1 MWQQLMVTVDEDL
14 AEEVSDALMDAGALS
29 VSFLD
34 AGDQA
39 LFEPPL
45 GTTPVWAQTRVVGL
59 FEEGGDLAATRSAL
73 GRRFGEV
80 RLRDWSEEALAD
92 QAWERAW
99 LEHFRPMHFGSRL
112 WVCPTGFTVEETDS
126 VVMLLDPGL
135 AFGTGTHPTTAL
147 CLEWLDAADL
157 HGATV
162 VDYGCGSGIL
172 GIAAA
177 LLGASSVH
185 AVDIDPQA
193 LVATVDNARKNAVED
208 KIETSLPDRLSS
220 FESDIVLANILA
232 NPLMEL
238 AAELRSRVRPG
249 GRIVLSGILAEQ
261 ADAVASVYAGKGF
274 EMEPAVFGEGW
285 ARLAGV
291 RRA

>member
-14 AEEVSDALMDAGALS
+14 AEDVSDALMDAGALS

-34 AGDQA
+34 AGDQP
-39 LFEPPL
+39 LFEPPP

-59 FEEGGDLAATRSAL
+59 FEEGGDLAAIRSAL
-73 GRRFGEV
+73 GGRFGDE

-92 QAWERAW
+92 QVWERTW
-99 LEHFRPMHFGSRL
+99 LEHFRPMRFGSRL
-112 WVCPTGFTVEETDS
+112 WVCPAGFTVEDTDA
-126 VVMLLDPGL
+126 VVMSLDPGL

-157 HGATV
+157 HGASV
-162 VDYGCGSGIL
+162 LDYGCGSGIL

-177 LLGASSVH
+177 LLGAAGVH

-193 LVATVDNARKNAVED
+193 LAATVENARKNRVGD
-208 KIETSLPDRLSS
+208 RIEVASPGELAD
-220 FESDIVLANILA
+220 FDSDIALANILA

-238 AAELRSRVRPG
+238 ADTLRSRVRPG

-261 ADAVASVYAGKGF
+261 ADAVASVYARKGF
-274 EMEPAVFGEGW
+274 EMEPAVFREGW
-285 ARLAGV
+285 VRLAGV
-291 RRA
+291 RRT

>member
-14 AEEVSDALMDAGALS
+14 AEDISDALTDFGALS
-29 VSFLD
+29 VSFQD
-34 AGDQA
+34 AGDQP
-39 LFEPPL
+39 LFEPPV
-45 GTTPVWAQTRVVGL
+45 GTTPVWAQTRVAGL
-59 FEEGGDLAATRSAL
+59 FEEGGDLTAVRSAL
-73 GRRFGEV
+73 VRRFGAE
-80 RLRDWSEEALAD
+80 RLQDWSEEKLAD

-99 LEHFRPMHFGSRL
+99 LEHFRPMRFGSRL
-112 WVCPTGFTVEETDS
+112 WVCPTGFTVEESDS

-157 HGATV
+157 HGASV

-177 LLGASSVH
+177 LLGASPVH

-193 LVATVDNARKNAVED
+193 LAATAENAGKNRVGER
-208 KIETSLPDRLSS
+208 IEVSLPWNLAD
-220 FESDIVLANILA
+220 FESDVVMANILA

-238 AAELRSRVRPG
+238 ADELRLRVRAG

-261 ADAVASVYAGKGF
+261 ADAVASVYARKGF
-274 EMEPAVFGEGW
+274 EMEPAVFSEGW

-291 RRA
+291 RRT

>member
-14 AEEVSDALMDAGALS
+14 AEDVSDALMEAGALS

-34 AGDQA
+34 AGDQP

-59 FEEGGDLAATRSAL
+59 FEEGGDMAAIRSAL
-73 GRRFGEV
+73 GRRFGEE
-80 RLRDWSEEALAD
+80 RLRDWSEETLAD

-99 LEHFRPMHFGSRL
+99 LEHFRPMRFGSRL
-112 WVCPTGFTVEETDS
+112 WVCPTGFTIEESDA

-157 HGATV
+157 RGASV
-162 VDYGCGSGIL
+162 LDYGCGSGIL

-177 LLGASSVH
+177 LLGAASVR

-193 LVATVDNARKNAVED
+193 LAATAENAAKNRVGER
-208 KIETSLPDRLSS
+208 IVISLPGDLPD

-238 AAELRSRVRPG
+238 ADELRSRVRPG

-261 ADAVASVYAGKGF
+261 ADAVASAYAQKGF
-274 EMEPAVFGEGW
+274 EMEPAVFSEDW
-285 ARLAGV
+285 VRLAGV
-291 RRA
+291 RRT

>member
-1 MWQQLMVTVDEDL
+1 MWHQLMVTVDEDL
-14 AEEVSDALMDAGALS
+14 AEGVSEALMDAGALS

-59 FEEGGDLAATRSAL
+59 FEEGSDLAAVRSAL
-73 GRRFGEV
+73 GRRFGAE
-80 RLRDWSEEALAD
+80 RLRDWSEEKLAD

-99 LEHFRPMHFGSRL
+99 LEHFRPLRFGGRL
-112 WVCPTGFTVEETDS
+112 WICPTGFTVEEPEA

-157 HGATV
+157 HGASV

-177 LLGASSVH
+177 LLGASRVH

-193 LVATVDNARKNAVED
+193 LAATAENAGKNRIGD
-208 KIETSLPDRLSS
+208 RIEVSLPEDLAD
-220 FESDIVLANILA
+220 FESDVVMANILA

-238 AAELRSRVRPG
+238 AGELRSRLRPG

-261 ADAVASVYAGKGF
+261 ADAVACVYARKGF
-274 EMEPAVFGEGW
+274 ELEPAVLSEGW
-285 ARLAGV
+285 VRLAGV
-291 RRA
+291 RRT

>member
-14 AEEVSDALMDAGALS
+14 AEDVSDALMDAGALS

-34 AGDQA
+34 AGDQP
-39 LFEPPL
+39 LFEPPP

-59 FEEGGDLAATRSAL
+59 FEEGGDLAAIRSVL
-73 GRRFGEV
+73 GGRFGDE

-92 QAWERAW
+92 QVWERTW
-99 LEHFRPMHFGSRL
+99 LEHFRPMRFGSRL
-112 WVCPTGFTVEETDS
+112 WVCPTGFTVEDTDA
-126 VVMLLDPGL
+126 VVMSLDPGL

-157 HGATV
+157 HGASV
-162 VDYGCGSGIL
+162 LDYGCGSGIL

-177 LLGASSVH
+177 LLGAAGVH

-193 LVATVDNARKNAVED
+193 LAATVENARKNRVGD
-208 KIETSLPDRLSS
+208 RIEVASPGELAD
-220 FESDIVLANILA
+220 FDSDIALANILA

-238 AAELRSRVRPG
+238 ADTLRSRVRPG

-261 ADAVASVYAGKGF
+261 ADAVASVYARKGF
-274 EMEPAVFGEGW
+274 EMEPAVFREGW
-285 ARLAGV
+285 VRLAGV
-291 RRA
+291 RRT

>member
-1 MWQQLMVTVDEDL
+1 MVTVDEDQ
-14 AEEVSDALMDAGALS
+14 AEEISDALMDAGALS

-34 AGDQA
+34 AGDQP

-59 FEEGGDLAATRSAL
+59 FEEGGDLAAVRSAL
-73 GRRFGEV
+73 GQRFGEG
-80 RLRDWSEEALAD
+80 RLRDWSEETLAD
-92 QAWERAW
+92 QVWERAW
-99 LEHFRPMHFGSRL
+99 LEHFRPMRFGRRL
-112 WVCPTGFTVEETDS
+112 WVCPTGFTVEEPGA

-147 CLEWLDAADL
+147 CLAWLDAADL
-157 HGATV
+157 DGATV

-172 GIAAA
+172 GIGAA

-208 KIETSLPDRLSS
+208 KIETSPPDRLSS

-238 AAELRSRVRPG
+238 ADELRLRVRLG

-274 EMEPAVFGEGW
+274 EMEPAVLGEGW

>member
-14 AEEVSDALMDAGALS
+14 AEDVSDALMDAGALS

-34 AGDQA
+34 AGDQP
-39 LFEPPL
+39 LFEPPP

-59 FEEGGDLAATRSAL
+59 FEEGGDLAAIRSAL
-73 GRRFGEV
+73 GGRFGDE

-92 QAWERAW
+92 QVWERTW
-99 LEHFRPMHFGSRL
+99 LEHFRPMRFGSRL
-112 WVCPTGFTVEETDS
+112 WVCPTGFTVEETDA
-126 VVMLLDPGL
+126 VVMRLDPGL

-157 HGATV
+157 HGASV
-162 VDYGCGSGIL
+162 LDYGCGSGIL
-172 GIAAA
+172 GVAAA
-177 LLGASSVH
+177 LLGAARVH

-193 LVATVDNARKNAVED
+193 LAATVENARQNRVGD
-208 KIETSLPDRLSS
+208 RIEVALPWDLVDG
-220 FESDIVLANILA
+220 ESDIVLANILA

-238 AAELRSRVRPG
+238 ADALRSRLRPD

-261 ADAVASVYAGKGF
+261 ADAVASVYARKGF
-274 EMEPAVFGEGW
+274 EMEPAVLSEGW
-285 ARLAGV
+285 VRLAGV
-291 RRA
+291 RRT

>member
-14 AEEVSDALMDAGALS
+14 AEDVSDALMDAGALS

-34 AGDQA
+34 AGDQP
-39 LFEPPL
+39 LFEPPP

-59 FEEGGDLAATRSAL
+59 FEEGGDLAAIRSAL
-73 GRRFGEV
+73 GGRFGDE

-92 QAWERAW
+92 QVWERTW
-99 LEHFRPMHFGSRL
+99 LEHFRPMRFGSRL
-112 WVCPTGFTVEETDS
+112 WVCPTGFTVEDTDA
-126 VVMLLDPGL
+126 VVMSLDPGL

-157 HGATV
+157 QGASV
-162 VDYGCGSGIL
+162 LDYGCGSGIL

-177 LLGASSVH
+177 LLGAAGVH

-193 LVATVDNARKNAVED
+193 LAATVENARKNRVGD
-208 KIETSLPDRLSS
+208 RIEVASPGGLAD
-220 FESDIVLANILA
+220 FDSDIALANILA

-238 AAELRSRVRPG
+238 ADALRSRVRPG

-261 ADAVASVYAGKGF
+261 ADAVASVYARKGF
-274 EMEPAVFGEGW
+274 EMEPAVFREGW
-285 ARLAGV
+285 VRLAGV
-291 RRA
+291 RRT

>member
-1 MWQQLMVTVDEDL
+1 MWLQLMVTVDEDL
-14 AEEVSDALMDAGALS
+14 AEAVSDALMDAGASS

-34 AGDQA
+34 AGDQP

-59 FEEGGDLAATRSAL
+59 FEADADLAA
-73 GRRFGEV
+73 V
-80 RLRDWSEEALAD
+80 RLSLERSFGADKFRDWSEEALAD

-99 LEHFRPMHFGSRL
+99 LEHFRPMRFGDRL
-112 WVCPTGFTVEETDS
+112 WVCPTGFTVEETGAA
-126 VVMLLDPGL
+126 VMLLDPGL

-147 CLEWLDAADL
+147 CLEWLDAAAL
-157 HGATV
+157 KGAV
-162 VDYGCGSGIL
+162 VLDYGCGSGIL

-177 LLGASSVH
+177 LLGAERVY

-193 LVATVDNARKNAVED
+193 LVATSDNARKNEVED
-208 KIETSLPDRLSS
+208 KIEIALPERLSS
-220 FESDIVLANILA
+220 FESDVVLANILA

-238 AAELRSRVRPG
+238 ADELRSRLRVG
-249 GRIVLSGILAEQ
+249 GRIVLSGVLAEQ
-261 ADAVASVYAGKGF
+261 AEAVMAVYALKGF
-274 EMEPAVFGEGW
+274 EMEPVAISEGW

-291 RRA
+291 RRV